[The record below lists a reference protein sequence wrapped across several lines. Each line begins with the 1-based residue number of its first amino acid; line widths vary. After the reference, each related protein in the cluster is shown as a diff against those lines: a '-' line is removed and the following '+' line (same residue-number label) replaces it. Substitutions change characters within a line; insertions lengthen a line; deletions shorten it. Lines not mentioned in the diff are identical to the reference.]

1 MLCEALR
8 VPLLHE
14 SDNGDRQ
21 TGSEKVKF
29 PAEAICHWAYRPF
42 WPVFED
48 SLFSTVGLS

>member
-29 PAEAICHWAYRPF
+29 PAEAICP
-42 WPVFED
+42 
-48 SLFSTVGLS
+48 LGLPTFLACL